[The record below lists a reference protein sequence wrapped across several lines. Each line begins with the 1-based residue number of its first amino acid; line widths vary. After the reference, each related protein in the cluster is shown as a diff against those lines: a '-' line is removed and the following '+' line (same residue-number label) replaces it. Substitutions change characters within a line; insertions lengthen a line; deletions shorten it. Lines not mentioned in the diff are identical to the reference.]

1 MVFRFDEFLAN
12 PEWVQRRTEV
22 ANYGSVQWEGIF
34 TARTNEG
41 NKLVQRH
48 RPLNDIGSIDFQM
61 PVFPFVP
68 ALLFLLRSYPI
79 EETILLLF
87 RPRDLDISLRRT
99 ESMAPRFSLSFSPCS
114 NSSLSLL
121 FRCLS
126 FSTSSLPHPF
136 LCMKSATRYTAAT
149 TRQARSLSLSIF
161 QLFISVT

>member
-99 ESMAPRFSLSFSPCS
+99 ESMAPRFSLS
-114 NSSLSLL
+114 LSLPVPIPL
-121 FRCLS
+121 CPFYSVASPSLHPHCLIP
-126 FSTSSLPHPF
+126 FS
-136 LCMKSATRYTAAT
+136 A
-149 TRQARSLSLSIF
+149 
-161 QLFISVT
+161 

>member
-1 MVFRFDEFLAN
+1 MVFRFDEFSAN

-48 RPLNDIGSIDFQM
+48 RSLNDIGSIDFQM

-99 ESMAPRFSLSFSPCS
+99 ESMAPRFSLSLFLSLFQFLSVPS
-114 NSSLSLL
+114 IPLPLLLYILIPSSLSLHEVCHAL
-121 FRCLS
+121 HSRDD
-126 FSTSSLPHPF
+126 
-136 LCMKSATRYTAAT
+136 
-149 TRQARSLSLSIF
+149 
-161 QLFISVT
+161 

>member
-1 MVFRFDEFLAN
+1 MVFRFDEFSAN

-48 RPLNDIGSIDFQM
+48 RSLNDIGSIDFQM

-99 ESMAPRFSLSFSPCS
+99 ESMAPRFSLS
-114 NSSLSLL
+114 LSLPVPIPL
-121 FRCLS
+121 C
-126 FSTSSLPHPF
+126 PF
-136 LCMKSATRYTAAT
+136 YSATSP
-149 TRQARSLSLSIF
+149 SLHPHSLIPFSA
-161 QLFISVT
+161 